1 LAAQQIAAPAGRF
14 SLITSFYGNGGTKF
28 PDEIP
33 AERQSRRSSGDESP
47 LQHCLEDRF
56 SSWIDLWQYGWFKFI
71 AYVFS
76 WCALWSHLKD
86 IVKEAVREVL
96 KERDEAGYRTN
107 STVITCSYLSL
118 LRSSCATA
126 S

>member
-1 LAAQQIAAPAGRF
+1 M
-14 SLITSFYGNGGTKF
+14 
-28 PDEIP
+28 
-33 AERQSRRSSGDESP
+33 AERSSQTKSRLNDSRGDLRGMNLP

-76 WCALWSHLKD
+76 WCSLWSHLKD